1 MNIYSRILC
10 LQICL
15 WQDYSRTVE
24 SKRFKE
30 QDMTLHPPPLPLSL
44 CRPRQLNISPH
55 PLLPYPREFS
65 GITDYTTAEDFD
77 VARPGASGKSRTGD
91 CELLGA
97 VLDTFPAV
105 YNP

>member
-1 MNIYSRILC
+1 M
-10 LQICL
+10 
-15 WQDYSRTVE
+15 
-24 SKRFKE
+24 
-30 QDMTLHPPPLPLSL
+30 HPPLPLSL
-44 CRPRQLNISPH
+44 CRPRRLNISPH

-77 VARPGASGKSRTGD
+77 IIRPGASGKSRTGD